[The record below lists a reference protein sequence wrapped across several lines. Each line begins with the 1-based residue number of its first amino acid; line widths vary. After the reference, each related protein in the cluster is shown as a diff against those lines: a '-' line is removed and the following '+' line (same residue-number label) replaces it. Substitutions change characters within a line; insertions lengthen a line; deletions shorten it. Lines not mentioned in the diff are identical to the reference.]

1 MEKLTLGRILHSI
14 EELYGLVDCSL
25 NVILNMKMINE
36 FKIEIS
42 AEDVKRSIDSSLKSK
57 VKKSEVTG
65 PSTINIIP
73 VSKTNLM
80 FELKSLRRKLSN
92 VVIGGITTINRA
104 LISKEDEERH
114 IIYAEGLGLRKVLN
128 TPGVD
133 CQKSFSNHIT
143 EIEECLGIEAAKQ
156 SIINQI
162 T

>member
-1 MEKLTLGRILHSI
+1 MERFQIKL
-14 EELYGLVDCSL
+14 
-25 NVILNMKMINE
+25 
-36 FKIEIS
+36 S
-42 AEDVKRSIDSSLKSK
+42 AEDIKKSIDSSLKSK
-57 VKKSEVTG
+57 IKKSEVTG

-80 FELKSLRRKLSN
+80 FELKSLRRKLSH
-92 VVIGGITTINRA
+92 VVIGGITSITRA
-104 LISKEDEERH
+104 LISKENEERH
-114 IIYAEGLGLRKVLN
+114 IIYAEGLGLKKVLN

-133 CQKSFSNHIT
+133 VRKSYSNHIT